1 MRNLLGVLLATTRT
15 SGQLVREMIA
25 QKERNLEIVTKTRAD
40 DVQTIIDRS
49 LQDRA
54 DFSRLENLN
63 FHLVYH
69 QRQSKMTHAL

>member
-25 QKERNLEIVTKTRAD
+25 EKERNLEIITKTRVD

-54 DFSRLENLN
+54 DFSR
-63 FHLVYH
+63 
-69 QRQSKMTHAL
+69 

>member
-25 QKERNLEIVTKTRAD
+25 EKERNLEIVTKTRAD

-54 DFSRLENLN
+54 DFNRL
-63 FHLVYH
+63 
-69 QRQSKMTHAL
+69 QGDKS

>member
-25 QKERNLEIVTKTRAD
+25 EKERNLEIVTKTRAD

-54 DFSRLENLN
+54 DFSRLQN
-63 FHLVYH
+63 FNFQLVYH
-69 QRQSKMTHAL
+69 QC

>member
-25 QKERNLEIVTKTRAD
+25 QKERNFEIVTKTRAD

-54 DFSRLENLN
+54 DFSR
-63 FHLVYH
+63 
-69 QRQSKMTHAL
+69 